1 MNTNNI
7 DYQPQW
13 DELLSQTQLRR
24 TREQNKWN
32 HIQQQPKK
40 KQRCCGNR
48 KLQRFRKSCRAKGL
62 TEQRIKMLIE
72 MQQPLDRNIGNKN
85 RQDDASTWNS
95 SHTINISID
104 KNQV

>member
-40 KQRCCGNR
+40 K
-48 KLQRFRKSCRAKGL
+48 
-62 TEQRIKMLIE
+62 
-72 MQQPLDRNIGNKN
+72 
-85 RQDDASTWNS
+85 
-95 SHTINISID
+95 
-104 KNQV
+104 